1 MVGFTPRVAI
11 CAVLL
16 LGCSSVD
23 YLETVNGSDPEI
35 VNVSQTITVRQG
47 QIFDGK
53 GKLYD
58 WTGQGDCSQS
68 EGMPPM
74 FKLASNSALR
84 NLRMRNA
91 PDGVHIKGS
100 NVLVDNIVNLDVC
113 EDAISIKLDENK
125 SIPKDI
131 IISNSKFYDCED
143 KAIQITRGKNL
154 LIANNE
160 FHRCAKTIR
169 VKENASDIRFENNKV
184 YDAKIAIKVTGG
196 SGSATGNFI
205 DGAKV
210 AIWAEQN
217 GVFEDKGGNRL
228 RRVDE
233 PIRETEGGSVIVE

>member
-1 MVGFTPRVAI
+1 MVGTAYRVAL
-11 CAVLL
+11 CAFLM
-16 LGCSSVD
+16 LGCSSVNSPD
-23 YLETVNGSDPEI
+23 AANGSDPKI

-58 WTGQGDCSQS
+58 WTGEGDCSQV

-91 PDGVHIKGS
+91 PDGIHIKGS
-100 NVLVDNIVNLDVC
+100 NVLVDNIVNVDVC

-125 SIPKDI
+125 SIPTDI

-160 FHRCAKTIR
+160 FHRCAKAIR

-184 YDAKIAIKVTGG
+184 YGAKIAIKVTGG
-196 SGSATGNFI
+196 SGTATGNFI

-210 AIWAEQN
+210 AIWAEKD
-217 GVFEDKGGNRL
+217 GVFTDKGSNRL
-228 RRVDE
+228 RRVLE
-233 PIRETEGGSVIVE
+233 PIRETEGGRVIVE

>member
-1 MVGFTPRVAI
+1 MVGAAFRIGTCI
-11 CAVLL
+11 LM

-23 YLETVNGSDPEI
+23 APETASGSEPDI
-35 VNVSQTITVRQG
+35 VNVSQTISVRSG

-58 WTGQGDCSQS
+58 WTGQGDCSQD

-100 NVLVDNIVNLDVC
+100 NVVVDNIVNLDVC

-125 SIPKDI
+125 NIPKDI
-131 IISNSKFYDCED
+131 IISNSRFYDCED

-160 FHRCAKTIR
+160 FHRCAKAIR
-169 VKENASDIRFENNKV
+169 VKENASDIRFDNNEV

-196 SGSATGNFI
+196 SGTAKGNLI

-217 GVFEDKGGNRL
+217 GSFTDKGGNQL
-228 RRVDE
+228 RRVGE
-233 PIRETEGGSVIVE
+233 PIRETEGGTVIVE